1 MIFLYAFKFMIFV
14 VKTYDSK
21 LFFIW
26 FRVNF
31 LLGNGGV
38 CMITYNVLSYG
49 FSPDVIA
56 LKFPSSHFFIN
67 LVALD
72 SEFFALSSRRQ
83 ILKR

>member
-1 MIFLYAFKFMIFV
+1 
-14 VKTYDSK
+14 
-21 LFFIW
+21 
-26 FRVNF
+26 
-31 LLGNGGV
+31 
-38 CMITYNVLSYG
+38 MITYNVLSYG